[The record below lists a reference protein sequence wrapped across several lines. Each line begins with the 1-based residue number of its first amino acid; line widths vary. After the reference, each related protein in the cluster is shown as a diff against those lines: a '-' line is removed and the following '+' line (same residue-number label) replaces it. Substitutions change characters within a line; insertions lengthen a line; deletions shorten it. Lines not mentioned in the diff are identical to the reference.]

1 MKYQLLVKSFRFIL
15 LIACISTKEQNIDVE
30 RKRKMEDPIR
40 YEDLQDIKL
49 KFKFAR
55 MFSAISELVVF
66 RRDASLLSK
75 PTTA

>member
-55 MFSAISELVVF
+55 IFVPF
-66 RRDASLLSK
+66 
-75 PTTA
+75 PN